1 MLIRKLTARGKL
13 EGGTRPLIL
22 VLGQLCMI
30 AAIVLGRLAG
40 ENGEVG
46 MPTTVSL
53 GDFWSGFLT
62 GLVLTCAVITLPL
75 CLTDR
80 RHRRSRGQP

>member
-22 VLGQLCMI
+22 VLGQLCI
-30 AAIVLGRLAG
+30 VAAIVLGRLAG
-40 ENGEVG
+40 ENGEVDV
-46 MPTTVSL
+46 PTAESL

-62 GLVLTCAVITLPL
+62 GLVLTCAGITLPL
-75 CLTDR
+75 CLTAS
-80 RHRRSRGQP
+80 RHRRSKGQP